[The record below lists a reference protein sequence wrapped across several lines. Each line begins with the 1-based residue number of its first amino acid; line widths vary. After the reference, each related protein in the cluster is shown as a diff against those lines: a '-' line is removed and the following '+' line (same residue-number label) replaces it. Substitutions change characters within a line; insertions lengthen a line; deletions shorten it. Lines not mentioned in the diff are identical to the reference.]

1 MALDLTKLLEVLSTF
16 PLQNAGTVARGI
28 QKATGRGQLNN
39 LGRGWSKSVME
50 RMGFVVTKDTKP
62 AEMFPRIRKN

>member
-1 MALDLTKLLEVLSTF
+1 MALDLTKLLEVSTV
-16 PLQNAGTVARGI
+16 PHYRADACGI
-28 QKATGRGQLNN
+28 QKATGSGQLNN

-62 AEMFPRIRKN
+62 AEMFPRIRKS